1 MKALVLSAGLGTRLL
16 PLTQTTP
23 KPLILLKGQ
32 PLISYTLRYLKQYGI
47 TDIFINL
54 HHLGD
59 QIKNRLGNGSAY
71 GVKIT
76 YSEEPVILGTG
87 GGMKKLEKA
96 FATAPF
102 LVINSDVL
110 TDFPL
115 SDLIAF
121 HHEKKGMAS
130 LVLRE
135 DPNVDL
141 FGPIEIDSRGQIR
154 TILKKGKPSSE
165 HFKKLMFT
173 GIHLVDPNVLRS
185 IPEAV
190 FYSITDTYIDL
201 LHQNQLLFGLEMK
214 GFWGDLGTLEEY
226 GKIDQLLTEGK
237 IHLPYL

>member
-1 MKALVLSAGLGTRLL
+1 MKALVLAAGLGTRLL
-16 PLTQTTP
+16 PLTQATP
-23 KPLILLKGQ
+23 KPLIPLNGQ
-32 PLISYTLRYLKQYGI
+32 PLISYTLRYLKYYGI

-59 QIKNRLGNGSAY
+59 QIKNTLGDGNSY

-96 FATAPF
+96 FHDSPF

-115 SDLIAF
+115 SQLIAF

-135 DPNVDL
+135 DPEVNR
-141 FGPIEIDSRGQIR
+141 FGPIEIDPAGRIR
-154 TILKKGKPSSE
+154 TILKKGNHPSN
-165 HFKKLMFT
+165 HLKKLMFT
-173 GIHLVDPNVLRS
+173 GIHLVDPEILRS

-190 FYSITDTYIDL
+190 FYSITDRYIEL
-201 LHQNQLLFGLEMK
+201 LLQDKPLFGLEMK

-226 GKIDQLLTEGK
+226 GKIDRLLTEGK
-237 IHLPYL
+237 INLPYL